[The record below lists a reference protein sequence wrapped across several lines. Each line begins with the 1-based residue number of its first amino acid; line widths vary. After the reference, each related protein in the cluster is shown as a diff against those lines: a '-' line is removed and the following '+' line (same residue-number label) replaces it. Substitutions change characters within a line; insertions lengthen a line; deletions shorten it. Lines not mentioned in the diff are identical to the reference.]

1 MKMDRNTVIGMVLLG
16 ALFFL
21 FFWYTNKQQQAM
33 AIEQQRIAD
42 SARRANETKI
52 KPVDTVA
59 TYQDSLRRDSLAKLS
74 AAGGFTQAA
83 NGTEQ
88 LTVVEND
95 LLKATFTNKGGSLKS
110 VELKKYNSLDS
121 GYHVV
126 LSGSKDDKLS
136 YSINTSAN
144 QSSETSSLFFGS
156 AQVNKNADGAQTIIY
171 TLSDSGGQTITHQYV
186 IRPGNYMIDWN
197 IILNGA
203 DKLLTQNALN
213 VHWNVQMHQQQIS
226 RVYETQQ
233 SNLSYHT
240 VDGYDYNTAYSGV
253 NTTFDKPVD
262 WFAFK
267 QQFFNTALISKSKF
281 ASGNVQMTV
290 LPDTLPQLFNA
301 MANMKI
307 QVPTTATVTVP
318 LQLYYG
324 PNEYKTLQ
332 QYNNGMENIV
342 NLGSGIFSFVKY
354 INRWIILPVFNFFAN
369 LIGHYGWVIAL
380 LTLFIRLV
388 TSPLVYR
395 SYLSGAKMRVLR
407 PELDQLKKKFGSDQQ
422 GYAMEQMKLFREA
435 GVNPLGG
442 CMPALLQIPIFF
454 ALYSFFSSEIALRGQ
469 SFLWAKDLSS
479 YDVIAHLPFSIPF
492 GFGDHLSLFTL
503 TAVATSFLISIYNMS
518 MTPTQD
524 NPAMKY
530 MPYIFPFILLFVFNR
545 LPSAL
550 TWYYTV
556 SNLITLGIQ
565 FVIMNYIIDHDKILA
580 QIDAKRKAPKKKQ
593 SKFQERYQQ
602 MMEQQKKLQNMKQKA
617 QGKK

>member
-1 MKMDRNTVIGMVLLG
+1 MKMDRNTVIGMVLLA

-21 FFWYTNKQQQAM
+21 FFWYTNKQQQAI
-33 AIEQQRIAD
+33 AIEQQHIAD
-42 SARRANETKI
+42 STRRANETRI
-52 KPVDTVA
+52 TPVDKA
-59 TYQDSLRRDSLAKLS
+59 AAYEDSLRRDSLSKLS
-74 AAGGFTQAA
+74 AAGSFTHAA

-110 VELKKYNSLDS
+110 VELKKYNSVDS
-121 GYHVV
+121 GHHVV
-126 LSGSKDDKLS
+126 LSGGTDDKLG
-136 YSINTSAN
+136 YNINTAAN
-144 QSSETSSLFFGS
+144 QSSETSSLFFTNP
-156 AQVNKNADGAQTIIY
+156 QINKNADGSQTIIY
-171 TLSDSGGQTITHQYV
+171 TLGDSAGQSITHQY
-186 IRPGNYMIDWN
+186 IIHPGNYMIDWN

-203 DKLLTQNALN
+203 DKLLTQNTLN
-213 VHWNVQMHQQQIS
+213 LHWNVQIHQQQIS

-233 SNLSYHT
+233 SNLSYYNM
-240 VDGYDYNTAYSGV
+240 DGYDYSNAYSGV
-253 NTTFDKPVD
+253 NRTFEKPLD

-267 QQFFNTALISKSKF
+267 QQFFNTALLSKGKF
-281 ASGNVQMTV
+281 VSGNVQMTA
-290 LPDTLPQLFNA
+290 LPDTLPQLFTA
-301 MANMKI
+301 SANMMI
-307 QVPTTATVTVP
+307 QAPAAATATIP

-324 PNEYKTLQ
+324 PNEYKTLK

-354 INRWIILPVFNFFAN
+354 INRWIIMPVFNFFAS

-395 SYLSGAKMRVLR
+395 SYLSGAKMRALR
-407 PELDQLKKKFGSDQQ
+407 PELDQLKKKFGTDQQ
-422 GYAMEQMKLFREA
+422 GYAVEQMKLFREA

-442 CMPALLQIPIFF
+442 CVPALLQIPIFF

-479 YDVIAHLPFSIPF
+479 YDIFARLPFSIPF
-492 GFGDHLSLFTL
+492 GFGDHISLFTL
-503 TAVATSFLISIYNMS
+503 TAVATSFLISVYNMA
-518 MTPTQD
+518 MTPQQD

-530 MPYIFPFILLFVFNR
+530 MPYIFPFVLLFVFNR

-556 SNLITLGIQ
+556 SNIITLGIQ
-565 FVIMNYIIDHDKILA
+565 FVIMNYIINHDKILA
-580 QIDAKRKAPKKKQ
+580 QIDAKRKTPKKQ
-593 SKFQERYQQ
+593 SKFAERYAQ
-602 MMEQQKKLQNMKQKA
+602 MMEQQKKLQNMKQKT